1 MNSIFKATLG
11 AAALAMAI
19 PFPPASAQDKTGSG
33 WKGEGELGFLRTSG
47 NTDSQ
52 SFAAKLGL
60 GYDYAQWRHAGKL
73 EATTKDDQGETTA
86 ERYYAAGKSDYKFNE
101 HSYLYGAVD
110 YEEDHFSGYE
120 YRANESIGAGYRVID
135 QQQMTLDLEAGP
147 GARQSKLD
155 TGENENEATLRLG
168 ANFGW
173 NISPTATF
181 TEEISSAIGEESTT
195 SRSLTALSTKINA
208 VFAMKLSYLY
218 KHTTNVPVGFDSTD
232 SELAATLVYS
242 F

>member
-1 MNSIFKATLG
+1 MNNTIR
-11 AAALAMAI
+11 AAFGLAVVAI
-19 PFPPASAQDKTGSG
+19 SLPLSTVHAQDKTDGG
-33 WKGEGELGFLRTSG
+33 WNGEGELGFLRTSG

-52 SFAAKLGL
+52 SLTAKLGV
-60 GYDYAQWRHAGKL
+60 GFNEAQWRHAAKL

-86 ERYYAAGKSDYKFNE
+86 ERYYAAAKSDYKLSE

-120 YRANESIGAGYRVID
+120 YRANESIGVGYRVID
-135 QQQMTLDLEAGP
+135 QPQLTLDLEAGP

-155 TGENENEATLRLG
+155 TGESDNEATLRLG

-173 NISPTATF
+173 TISPTATF
-181 TEEISSAIGEESTT
+181 TEELSSTIGEESTT
-195 SRSLTALSTKINA
+195 TRSLTALSTKINA

-218 KHTTNVPVGFDSTD
+218 KHTTDVPVGFDATD